1 MDEEHG
7 FRCGRVHVDTRLN
20 VSSGA
25 TDNSESDAMVLQGI
39 SLNSALGLLTILMHL

>member
-20 VSSGA
+20 VSNGV
-25 TDNSESDAMVLQGI
+25 TDNSKRV
-39 SLNSALGLLTILMHL
+39 ILWCYNEHP